1 LWIKSNHIF
10 KGKQLIHT
18 IILADDHILVRQGI
32 RRIIE
37 EDSSLKVIG
46 EAADGQEVLELLKES
61 TSNLVILDIS
71 MPQMG
76 GFEAAAIIKNQ
87 YPAVKIIMLTMFK
100 RKNFLT
106 RAMEMGVDGFVLKEE
121 ADADLNSAIKAV
133 LENNFYF
140 SPLLK

>member
-1 LWIKSNHIF
+1 M
-10 KGKQLIHT
+10 IHT
-18 IILADDHILVRQGI
+18 IILADDHVLVRQGI

-61 TSNLVILDIS
+61 TPNLVILDIS

-76 GFEAAAIIKNQ
+76 GFEAAAIIKIQ

-106 RAMEMGVDGFVLKEE
+106 RAKEMGVDAFVLKEQ
-121 ADADLNSAIKAV
+121 ADADLNSAIKTV
-133 LENNFYF
+133 LENKTYF